1 MKRILVLP
9 FKDGDVEDGLR
20 RLINLNP
27 QSLVVF
33 PVMAEY
39 PTFVLS
45 AAKALQ
51 DTQAKYHLFF
61 TDGDNADAL
70 ALGAEDITLCSN
82 PLKEILREVTS
93 EDVMALVWEDSLAA
107 HLALHAVE
115 DFAIETWNIE
125 DGLEVIEVE
134 FDDDSES
141 DMLYEEMQEA
151 LSTFIEAFATY
162 ITSGVLETLSKAV
175 EERLKEDL
183 GKKDF
188 NPFNE

>member
-27 QSLVVF
+27 KCLVVF
-33 PVMAEY
+33 PVMSEY

-45 AAKALQ
+45 TAKVLQ
-51 DTQAKYHLFF
+51 ETKAKYHLFF
-61 TDGDNADAL
+61 TDGDNADGL

-93 EDVMALVWEDSLAA
+93 EDVMALVWEDSVEA
-107 HLALHAVE
+107 HLTLHAVE

-125 DGLEVIEVE
+125 DGLEIIEVE
-134 FDDDSES
+134 FDEDSES
-141 DMLYEEMQEA
+141 DLLYEEMQEA

-162 ITSGVLETLSKAV
+162 ITSGVLDTLSQAV
-175 EERLKEDL
+175 EERLKEDM

-188 NPFNE
+188 NPFND

>member
-1 MKRILVLP
+1 
-9 FKDGDVEDGLR
+9 
-20 RLINLNP
+20 
-27 QSLVVF
+27 
-33 PVMAEY
+33 MAEY

-45 AAKALQ
+45 TAKALQ
-51 DTQAKYHLFF
+51 DTKAKYHLFF

-70 ALGAEDITLCSN
+70 ALGAEDITLCST

-93 EDVMALVWEDSLAA
+93 EDVIALVWEDSLEA

-125 DGLEVIEVE
+125 NGLEVIEVE

-141 DMLYEEMQEA
+141 DLLFEEMQEA

-162 ITSGVLETLSKAV
+162 ITSGVLDTLSQAV
-175 EERLKEDL
+175 EQRLKEDM

-188 NPFNE
+188 NPFDK

>member
-20 RLINLNP
+20 RLISLNP

-45 AAKALQ
+45 TAKALQ
-51 DTQAKYHLFF
+51 DTKAKYHLFF

-70 ALGAEDITLCSN
+70 ALGAEDITLCST

-93 EDVMALVWEDSLAA
+93 EDVIALVWEDSLEA

-125 DGLEVIEVE
+125 NGLEVIEVE

-141 DMLYEEMQEA
+141 DLLFEEMQEA

-162 ITSGVLETLSKAV
+162 ITSGVLDTLSQAV
-175 EERLKEDL
+175 EERLKENM

-188 NPFNE
+188 NPFDK